1 MGFWVIMML
10 ILSVIN
16 MYYHEQKNLKI
27 KQLENNIEENNDIL
41 TFEEF
46 VFFRKVI
53 SVQQANGT
61 CIDIKLINEELF
73 EITIDDIM
81 VIDIIIPL
89 NTPRYE
95 LIDYIEVMLPFS
107 IIEVIAISIDEL
119 KRINLNNYEV

>member
-10 ILSVIN
+10 ILFVIN

-27 KQLENNIEENNDIL
+27 KQLENNIEENKDIL